1 MSDVDNDLP
10 EQEEEE
16 ELESSDILE
25 MSDEDFLKQDPA
37 SLLPAPTEEPANA
50 EGGDEPLGEEAK
62 PEAELGDEGD
72 EEEKPQPEAKPTPD
86 EDKPAETDPAKAEP
100 EAAKPAVEA
109 KPDEKAKAD
118 DKPAMDYEAEYKK
131 LTAPFRANGKDMQ
144 VQTADEAIAL
154 MQMGA
159 NYNKKM
165 AALKPNLKLLK
176 LLENNG
182 LLSEEKLSFLIDLD
196 KKNPDAIQ
204 KLVKDSGL
212 DPLEMDVSK
221 SEYKPKTY
229 TVDDREL
236 ELDAVLEKIQDTPT
250 YNQVIGLV
258 SNKWDGPSKQVVAEN
273 PQLLEVINT
282 HMANGVYDLISTEVE
297 RQRVFGRLSGMSDI
311 DAYRQVG
318 EAMNASGSFNH
329 LAQGQKK
336 EEAPAQRLPIPTQ
349 AKAEDPAIRAKKL
362 AASAPKAATPVK
374 VDPDFNPLALSDDD
388 FAKIGIPKFL

>member
-1 MSDVDNDLP
+1 MSEKDDDLQV
-10 EQEEEE
+10 QEED
-16 ELESSDILE
+16 LESSDILD
-25 MSDEDFLKQDPA
+25 MSDEDLLKLDPA
-37 SLLPAPTEEPANA
+37 TLMSAPTEEPAKA
-50 EGGDEPLGEEAK
+50 EGGDEPSGEEAK
-62 PEAELGDEGD
+62 PEAEPGDEGEQ
-72 EEEKPQPEAKPTPD
+72 EEETPAAAEPD
-86 EDKPAETDPAKAEP
+86 PAEGKPAEAEPGKAEP
-100 EAAKPAVEA
+100 EAAKPAEEA
-109 KPDEKAKAD
+109 KPEEKAKAD
-118 DKPAMDYEAEYKK
+118 DKPAIDFEAEYKK
-131 LTAPFRANGKDMQ
+131 LTAPFRANGKEMQ
-144 VQTADEAIAL
+144 VQSADEAVAL

-250 YNQVIGLV
+250 YNQVISLV
-258 SNKWDGPSKQVVAEN
+258 SNKWDGPSKQIVAEN

-282 HMANGVYDLISTEVE
+282 HMGNGVYDLISTEVE
-297 RQRVFGRLSGMSDI
+297 RQRVFGRLNGLSDLE
-311 DAYRQVG
+311 AYRQVG
-318 EAMNASGSFNH
+318 EAMNASGAFNH

-336 EEAPAQRLPIPTQ
+336 EEVPAQRQPITPA
-349 AKAEDPAIRAKKL
+349 AKAEDPAVRAKKL
-362 AASAPKAATPVK
+362 AASAPKSAAPVK
-374 VDPDFNPLALSDDD
+374 ADPDFNPLALSDED
-388 FAKIGIPKFL
+388 FAKIGLPKFM

>member
-1 MSDVDNDLP
+1 MSEKDDDL
-10 EQEEEE
+10 QVQEE
-16 ELESSDILE
+16 ELESSEILD
-25 MSDEDFLKQDPA
+25 MSDEDLLKLDPA
-37 SLLPAPTEEPANA
+37 TLMSAPTEEPAKA
-50 EGGDEPLGEEAK
+50 EGGDEPSGEEAK
-62 PEAELGDEGD
+62 PEAEPGDEGEQ
-72 EEEKPQPEAKPTPD
+72 EEEKPAAAEAKPD
-86 EDKPAETDPAKAEP
+86 EGTPAEAEPGKAEP
-100 EAAKPAVEA
+100 EAAKPTEEA
-109 KPDEKAKAD
+109 KPEEKAKAD
-118 DKPAMDYEAEYKK
+118 DKPTIDFEAEYKK
-131 LTAPFRANGKDMQ
+131 LTAPFRANGKEMQ
-144 VQTADEAIAL
+144 VQSADEAVAL

-250 YNQVIGLV
+250 YNQVISLV
-258 SNKWDGPSKQVVAEN
+258 SNKWDGPSKQIVAEN

-282 HMANGVYDLISTEVE
+282 HMGNGVYDLISTEVE
-297 RQRVFGRLSGMSDI
+297 RQRVFGRLNGLSDLE
-311 DAYRQVG
+311 AYRQVG
-318 EAMNASGSFNH
+318 EAMNASGAFNH

-336 EEAPAQRLPIPTQ
+336 EEVPAQRQPITPA
-349 AKAEDPAIRAKKL
+349 AKVEDPAVRAKKL
-362 AASAPKAATPVK
+362 AASAPKAAAPVK
-374 VDPDFNPLALSDDD
+374 ADPDFNPLALSDED
-388 FAKIGIPKFL
+388 FAKIGLPKFM

>member
-1 MSDVDNDLP
+1 MSEKDDDL
-10 EQEEEE
+10 QVQEE
-16 ELESSDILE
+16 ELESSDILD
-25 MSDEDFLKQDPA
+25 MSDEDLLKLDPA
-37 SLLPAPTEEPANA
+37 TLMSAPTEEPAKA
-50 EGGDEPLGEEAK
+50 EGGDEPSGEEAK
-62 PEAELGDEGD
+62 PEAEPGDEGEQ
-72 EEEKPQPEAKPTPD
+72 EEETPAAA
-86 EDKPAETDPAKAEP
+86 EPKPAEGKPAEAEPGKAEP
-100 EAAKPAVEA
+100 EAAKPAEEA
-109 KPDEKAKAD
+109 KPEEKAKAD
-118 DKPAMDYEAEYKK
+118 DKPAIDFEAEYKK
-131 LTAPFRANGKDMQ
+131 LTAPFRANGKEMQ
-144 VQTADEAIAL
+144 VQSADEAVAL

-250 YNQVIGLV
+250 YNQVINLV
-258 SNKWDGPSKQVVAEN
+258 SNKWDGPSKQIVAEN
-273 PQLLEVINT
+273 PQLLDVINT
-282 HMANGVYDLISTEVE
+282 HMGNGVYDLISTEVE
-297 RQRVFGRLSGMSDI
+297 RQRVFGRLNGLSDLE
-311 DAYRQVG
+311 AYRQVG
-318 EAMNASGSFNH
+318 EAMNASGAFNH

-336 EEAPAQRLPIPTQ
+336 EEVPAQRQPITPA
-349 AKAEDPAIRAKKL
+349 AKAEDPAVRAKKL
-362 AASAPKAATPVK
+362 AASAPKAAAPVK
-374 VDPDFNPLALSDDD
+374 VDPDFNPLALSDED
-388 FAKIGIPKFL
+388 FAKIGLPKFM